1 PRNPAS
7 EPLPV
12 PNAIVLFCL
21 NLPPKQT
28 VNHKVKLIITLAYG
42 KKTPKSQQNKKP
54 KNTQISI
61 ER

>member
-1 PRNPAS
+1 MVKLSPRNPAS

-42 KKTPKSQQNKKP
+42 
-54 KNTQISI
+54 
-61 ER
+61 